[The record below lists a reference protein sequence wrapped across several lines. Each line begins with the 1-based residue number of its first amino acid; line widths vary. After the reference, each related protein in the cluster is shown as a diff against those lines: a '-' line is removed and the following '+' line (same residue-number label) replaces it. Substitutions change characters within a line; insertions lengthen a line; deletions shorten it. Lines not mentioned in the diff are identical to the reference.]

1 VDHYI
6 FSDFNKSLN
15 IFSFR
20 ATGNIGRDIS
30 LQLYSEIFQNYDI
43 YNNYSEYKENSLT
56 YYGSNEPET
65 TNYMTS
71 GIYTTEIDEIQSTD
85 LVLDPN
91 YYILLYPKYTSFVF
105 NGVLKWNYIHGS
117 NLYIVYTARKNVNGK
132 KFNNVDDLQYFFT
145 YNEREKWIQ
154 ILRDQTLMIKLDYWF
169 EL

>member
-1 VDHYI
+1 
-6 FSDFNKSLN
+6 
-15 IFSFR
+15 
-20 ATGNIGRDIS
+20 
-30 LQLYSEIFQNYDI
+30 
-43 YNNYSEYKENSLT
+43 
-56 YYGSNEPET
+56 
-65 TNYMTS
+65 MTS